1 MHQFVLL
8 TAMTAASGLFGGGRQ
23 TCTTGQC
30 SNTVSW
36 APTVRQAPVAPA
48 PVYYRPY
55 AAPQA
60 SYFAPRAFA
69 PAAYAYPPVSSC
81 ANGTCPRR

>member
-8 TAMTAASGLFGGGRQ
+8 TAMTAASGLFGGRPA
-23 TCTTGQC
+23 CTTGQC
-30 SNTVSW
+30 PSTVSW
-36 APTVRQAPVAPA
+36 APTVRQAPAAPA

-60 SYFAPRAFA
+60 TYAAPRTFA
-69 PAAYAYPPVSSC
+69 PAAYPYPAVPSC